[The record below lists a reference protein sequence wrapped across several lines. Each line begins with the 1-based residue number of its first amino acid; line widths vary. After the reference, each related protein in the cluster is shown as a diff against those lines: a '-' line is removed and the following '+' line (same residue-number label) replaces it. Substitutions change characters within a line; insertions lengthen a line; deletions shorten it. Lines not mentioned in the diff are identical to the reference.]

1 MLPFP
6 GFALEAPDRLDD
18 ALSLLAEPD
27 AMPIAGG
34 TDLLPSMKHRLFEPR
49 LLVSL
54 RRLAMLRA
62 VESTADGGLS
72 LGAGLTLREV
82 ARHPELRKRWPALA
96 DAAGTIATPTIQNMG
111 TLGGNVMLDTRCLY
125 YNQPAGWRASL
136 GYCLKKEGTICHV
149 APKGKGCYA
158 AHSADT
164 IPALWLH
171 GARVELASKDG
182 VREVA
187 IADLYED
194 EGRTW
199 ARVKKG
205 ELLTRVILPPP
216 EGVVTHRKLRTR
228 QAIDYAWLLVA
239 VQKRDGGPL
248 RAVLS
253 ALGPRPTYV
262 EGENPEDLAENAYK
276 HALPLTTHLLPPP
289 YRKRMVRVEVRRA
302 AEALG

>member
-1 MLPFP
+1 MLPLPHFS
-6 GFALEAPDRLDD
+6 LEAPDRLDD
-18 ALSLLAEPD
+18 ALALLAEPG

-49 LLVSL
+49 VLVSL
-54 RRLAMLRA
+54 RRLAALRQ
-62 VESTADGGLS
+62 VTPGADGGIS

-82 ARHPELRKRWPALA
+82 SRHPSVRDRWPALA
-96 DAAGTIATPTIQNMG
+96 AAAGTVATPTIQNMG

-125 YNQPAGWRASL
+125 YNQPAGWREAL
-136 GYCLKKEGTICHV
+136 GFCLKKEGTLCHV

-158 AHSADT
+158 AQSADT
-164 IPALWLH
+164 VPSLWLY
-171 GARVELASKDG
+171 GARVELASREG

-187 IADLYED
+187 LADLYED
-194 EGRTW
+194 EGREW
-199 ARVKKG
+199 VRVRRG

-216 EGVVTHRKLRTR
+216 EGEVIHRKLRTR

-239 VQKRDGGPL
+239 VQKRQGAPL
-248 RAVLS
+248 RAVIS
-253 ALGPRPTYV
+253 ALGPRPACV
-262 EGENPEDLAENAYK
+262 EGGTADELAENAYK
-276 HALPLTTHLLPPP
+276 SALPLTTHLLPPP